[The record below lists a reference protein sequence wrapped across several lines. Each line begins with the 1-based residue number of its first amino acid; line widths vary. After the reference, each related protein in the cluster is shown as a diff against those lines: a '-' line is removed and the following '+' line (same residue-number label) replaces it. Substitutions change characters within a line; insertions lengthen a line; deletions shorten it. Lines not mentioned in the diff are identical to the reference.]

1 MSFVYDIPTK
11 VFFGEGQIENLGAQ
25 LSVYGSRVL
34 LVYGGGSIKKTGVYD
49 KIVAQIK
56 GAGLELYELS
66 GIEPNPKV
74 ESVRRGIEICKK
86 NKIDV
91 CLAAGGGSAMDASKF
106 IAAGACSDEDIWTIV
121 SKKIPVTKALP
132 IVTVLTISATG
143 SEMDPTA
150 VLSNMQTNEKS
161 PMSSPLFFPKAS
173 FCDPTF
179 TYSVGAN
186 QTACGS
192 ADILSHLME
201 VYFNRNQNLFMLD
214 RCMEGMMKTVIKYAP
229 LAMKEPDNYEARA
242 NLMWTSS
249 WAING
254 FTSGCNKAPWSCHPV
269 EHQLS
274 AYYDITHG
282 LGLAIVTPR
291 WMRYVLA
298 NDDEQGSRAQ
308 KFYEFGVNVFGIDPS
323 TGKMVDGGIEEQT
336 ERVCKNL
343 MAILEAAGL
352 TAEDTVKT
360 TCFITDMKDFPKVN
374 AVYEKYFTG
383 KPARSCV
390 QVAALPKS
398 ALVEI
403 EAIAQKRL

>member
-121 SKKIPVTKALP
+121 SKKIPVTKALS

-179 TYSVGAN
+179 TYSVGAT

-308 KFYEFGVNVFGIDPS
+308 KFYEFAVNVFGIDPS
-323 TGKMVDGGIEEQT
+323 TGKNQAAEMAVEKVEEFFYSKLGLKKSLSEIGIGREHFSDMAKKAAECGGGDCVNGWQKLYAADIE
-336 ERVCKNL
+336 K
-343 MAILEAAGL
+343 IYEACL
-352 TAEDTVKT
+352 
-360 TCFITDMKDFPKVN
+360 N
-374 AVYEKYFTG
+374 
-383 KPARSCV
+383 
-390 QVAALPKS
+390 
-398 ALVEI
+398 
-403 EAIAQKRL
+403 